1 MISINSVVGNIQ
13 NDYDLAQKYNQM
25 TAKQLS
31 EIIQI
36 SRSEAQ
42 RSRMRKTSN
51 KGSDVAITLPQSV
64 HIKHGD
70 VLLLNSDKIII
81 VEIQPEKVAVIAV
94 KNNIASEHLFEMA
107 VKVGHTIGNLHRPI
121 KLEDNKIILPIQAE
135 SELDLLKKVLGSI
148 KDHIDIT
155 STTMVFE
162 PEEGAD
168 VHEH

>member
-1 MISINSVVGNIQ
+1 MISINSVVGNIH

-25 TAKQLS
+25 IVKQLS
-31 EIIQI
+31 EIIRI

-51 KGSDVAITLPQSV
+51 KGSDVAIMLPQNV

-70 VLLLNSDKIII
+70 VLLLNNDNIII

-94 KNNIASEHLFEMA
+94 KSNIASEHLFEMA

-148 KDHIDIT
+148 KELIDIT

>member
-13 NDYDLAQKYNQM
+13 NDYDLAHKYNQM
-25 TAKQLS
+25 TVKQLS

>member
-1 MISINSVVGNIQ
+1 MISINSVVGNIH

-25 TAKQLS
+25 TVKQLS

-51 KGSDVAITLPQSV
+51 KGSDVAIMLPQSV

-70 VLLLNSDKIII
+70 VLLLNNDKIII
-81 VEIQPEKVAVIAV
+81 VEIQPEKVAVISV

-121 KLEDNKIILPIQAE
+121 KLEHNKIILPIQAE

>member
-94 KNNIASEHLFEMA
+94 RSNIASEHLFEMA

-148 KDHIDIT
+148 KELIDIT

>member
-1 MISINSVVGNIQ
+1 MISINSVVGNIH

-25 TAKQLS
+25 IVKQLS
-31 EIIQI
+31 EIIRI

-51 KGSDVAITLPQSV
+51 KGSDVAIMLPQNV

-70 VLLLNSDKIII
+70 VLLLNNDKIII

>member
-1 MISINSVVGNIQ
+1 MISINSIVGNIH
-13 NDYDLAQKYNQM
+13 NDYVLGQKYNQM
-25 TAKQLS
+25 TARQLS
-31 EIIQI
+31 EIIRI

-42 RSRMRKTSN
+42 RVRMRKTSD
-51 KGSDVAITLPQSV
+51 KGSDVAIILPQSV

-70 VLLLNSDKIII
+70 VLLLNNDKIII
-81 VEIQPEKVAVIAV
+81 VEIQAEKVAVIAV
-94 KNNIASEHLFEMA
+94 ENNIASEHLFEMA

-148 KDHIDIT
+148 KEHIDIS

>member
-94 KNNIASEHLFEMA
+94 RSNIASEHLFEMA

>member
-1 MISINSVVGNIQ
+1 MISINSVVGNIH
-13 NDYDLAQKYNQM
+13 NDYDLAHKYNQM

-31 EIIQI
+31 EVIRI

-42 RSRMRKTSN
+42 RVRMRKTSN
-51 KGSDVAITLPQSV
+51 KGSDVAITLPQNV
-64 HIKHGD
+64 HIKNGD
-70 VLLLNSDKIII
+70 VLLLNNDKIII
-81 VEIQPEKVAVIAV
+81 VEIQPEKVAVIVV
-94 KNNIASEHLFEMA
+94 KSNIASEHLFEMA
-107 VKVGHTIGNLHRPI
+107 VKIGHTIGNLHRPI

-148 KDHIDIT
+148 KDNIDIT

>member
-1 MISINSVVGNIQ
+1 MISINSVVGNIH

-31 EIIQI
+31 EIIRI

-42 RSRMRKTSN
+42 RVRMRKTSD
-51 KGSDVAITLPQSV
+51 KGSDVAIILPQSA

-70 VLLLNSDKIII
+70 VLLLNNDRIII
-81 VEIQPEKVAVIAV
+81 VEIQPEKVAVISV
-94 KNNIASEHLFEMA
+94 ENNMASEHLFEMA

-121 KLEDNKIILPIQAE
+121 KLEGNKIILPIQAD

-148 KDHIDIT
+148 NHHIDIR

>member
-1 MISINSVVGNIQ
+1 MISINSVVGNIH
-13 NDYDLAQKYNQM
+13 NDNDLAQKYNQM
-25 TAKQLS
+25 TVKQLS
-31 EIIQI
+31 EIIRI
-36 SRSEAQ
+36 SRIEAQ

-51 KGSDVAITLPQSV
+51 KGSDVAIMLPQSV

-70 VLLLNSDKIII
+70 VLLLNNDKIII
-81 VEIQPEKVAVIAV
+81 VEIQHEKVAVIAV

-148 KDHIDIT
+148 KEHIDIT

>member
-1 MISINSVVGNIQ
+1 MISINSVVGNIH

-25 TAKQLS
+25 IVKQLS
-31 EIIQI
+31 EIIRI

-51 KGSDVAITLPQSV
+51 KGSDVAIMLPQNV

-70 VLLLNSDKIII
+70 VLLLNNDKIII

-121 KLEDNKIILPIQAE
+121 KLEANKIILPIQAE

>member
-1 MISINSVVGNIQ
+1 MISINSIVGNIH
-13 NDYDLAQKYNQM
+13 NDYDLGQKYNEM
-25 TAKQLS
+25 TARQLS
-31 EIIQI
+31 EIIRI

-42 RSRMRKTSN
+42 RVRMRKTSD
-51 KGSDVAITLPQSV
+51 KGSDVAIMLPQSV
-64 HIKHGD
+64 HLRHGD

-81 VEIQPEKVAVIAV
+81 VEIQAEKVAVIAV
-94 KNNIASEHLFEMA
+94 ENNIASEHLFEMA

-148 KDHIDIT
+148 KEHIDIT

>member
-1 MISINSVVGNIQ
+1 MISINSVVGNIHS
-13 NDYDLAQKYNQM
+13 DYDLAQKYNQM
-25 TAKQLS
+25 VAKELS
-31 EIIQI
+31 EIIRI

-51 KGSDVAITLPQSV
+51 KGSDVAIMLPQSV

-70 VLLLNSDKIII
+70 VLLLNNDKIII

-94 KNNIASEHLFEMA
+94 KDNIAREHLFEMA
-107 VKVGHTIGNLHRPI
+107 VKIGHTIGNLHRPI

-148 KDHIDIT
+148 KEHIDIT
-155 STTMVFE
+155 STTTVFE

>member
-1 MISINSVVGNIQ
+1 MISINSVVGNIH
-13 NDYDLAQKYNQM
+13 NDYGLAQKYNQM
-25 TAKQLS
+25 TVKQLS

-51 KGSDVAITLPQSV
+51 KGSDVAIMLPQSV

-70 VLLLNSDKIII
+70 VLLLNNDKFII

-135 SELDLLKKVLGSI
+135 SEIDLLKKVLGSI
-148 KDHIDIT
+148 KEHIDIT

>member
-1 MISINSVVGNIQ
+1 MISINSVVGNIHH
-13 NDYDLAQKYNQM
+13 DYDLAQKYNQM

-42 RSRMRKTSN
+42 RVRMRKTSN

-70 VLLLNSDKIII
+70 VLLLNNDNIII

-94 KNNIASEHLFEMA
+94 KSNIASEHLFEMA

>member
-1 MISINSVVGNIQ
+1 MISIDSVVGNIH

-31 EIIQI
+31 EIIRI

-42 RSRMRKTSN
+42 RVRMRKTSN
-51 KGSDVAITLPQSV
+51 MGSDVAITLPQSV

-70 VLLLNSDKIII
+70 VLLLNNDKIII
-81 VEIQPEKVAVIAV
+81 VEIQPEKVAVIVV
-94 KNNIASEHLFEMA
+94 KSIIASEHLFEMA

-121 KLEDNKIILPIQAE
+121 KVEDNKIILPIQAE

>member
-1 MISINSVVGNIQ
+1 MISINSIVGNIH
-13 NDYDLAQKYNQM
+13 NDYDLGQKYNEM
-25 TAKQLS
+25 TAKELS
-31 EIIQI
+31 EIIRI

-42 RSRMRKTSN
+42 RVRMRKTSD
-51 KGSDVAITLPQSV
+51 KGSDVAIMLPQSV
-64 HIKHGD
+64 HLRHGD
-70 VLLLNSDKIII
+70 VLLLNNDKIII

-94 KNNIASEHLFEMA
+94 ENNIASEHLFEMA

-121 KLEDNKIILPIQAE
+121 KLEDNKIILPIHAE

-148 KDHIDIT
+148 KEHIDIT

>member
-1 MISINSVVGNIQ
+1 MISINSVVGNIH
-13 NDYDLAQKYNQM
+13 NDNDLAQKYHQM
-25 TAKQLS
+25 TGKQLS
-31 EIIQI
+31 EIIRI

-42 RSRMRKTSN
+42 RVRMRKTSD
-51 KGSDVAITLPQSV
+51 KGTDVAIMLPQSV

-70 VLLLNSDKIII
+70 VLLLDNDKIIV
-81 VEIQPEKVAVIAV
+81 VEIQPERVAVIAV
-94 KNNIASEHLFEMA
+94 KNNTASEHLFEMA

-135 SELDLLKKVLGSI
+135 SELDLLKKVLGSS
-148 KDHIDIT
+148 KEHIDIT

-162 PEEGAD
+162 PEDGAD

>member
-1 MISINSVVGNIQ
+1 MISINSVVGNIH

-42 RSRMRKTSN
+42 RVRMRKTSN

-70 VLLLNSDKIII
+70 VLLSNNDNIII

-94 KNNIASEHLFEMA
+94 KSNIASEHLFEMA

>member
-1 MISINSVVGNIQ
+1 MISINSVVGNIH

-25 TAKQLS
+25 IVKQLS
-31 EIIQI
+31 EIIRI

-42 RSRMRKTSN
+42 RIRMRKTSN
-51 KGSDVAITLPQSV
+51 KGSDVAIMLPQNV

-70 VLLLNSDKIII
+70 VLLLNNDKIII

-148 KDHIDIT
+148 KELIDIT

>member
-1 MISINSVVGNIQ
+1 MISINSVVGNIH
-13 NDYDLAQKYNQM
+13 NDNDLAQKYNQM
-25 TAKQLS
+25 TVKQLS
-31 EIIQI
+31 ENIRI

-51 KGSDVAITLPQSV
+51 KGSDVAIMLPQSV

-70 VLLLNSDKIII
+70 VLLLNNDKIII

-94 KNNIASEHLFEMA
+94 KNNIASGHLFEMA

-148 KDHIDIT
+148 KELIDIT

>member
-1 MISINSVVGNIQ
+1 MISINSVVGNIH
-13 NDYDLAQKYNQM
+13 NDYDLAEKYNQM
-25 TAKQLS
+25 IVKQLS
-31 EIIQI
+31 EIIRI

-51 KGSDVAITLPQSV
+51 KGSDVAIMLPQNV

-70 VLLLNSDKIII
+70 VLLLNNDKIII

-148 KDHIDIT
+148 KELIDIT